1 MDKEKMAFMHN
12 CVLLSHKEL
21 YHLQKKKSMELE
33 IKISELNP
41 TQERQISHIFSHWWK

>member
-21 YHLQKKKSMELE
+21 YHLQKKK
-33 IKISELNP
+33 INGTRDQDK
-41 TQERQISHIFSHWWK
+41 